1 MGIKQIEGG
10 ICAVEG
16 VKAWGIKEGGKG
28 LALIVGSGN
37 AVGVFTENKIRAA
50 PLIVTKDNLNS
61 GRISSIIVN
70 SGNANSYT
78 GTKGIMNAKYMA
90 KMVGDALSIDPE
102 SVAVASTGI
111 IGKQL
116 DIPLIERQF
125 KELLPK
131 LEKTPVASD
140 ASAKAIMTTDNM
152 KKEVAIELDN
162 VHIGA
167 IAKGSG
173 MIEPRMGT
181 MLAFIYTDAKI
192 DTNTLKKCLK
202 SAVDKSFNM
211 VVVDGDTSTNDMAL
225 LIATGRNGDIEES
238 IFQKGLDF
246 VCTRLARMIAK
257 DGEGATKLITSRV
270 TGAKSEEDAR
280 NVAKAIVRSNLVKCA
295 IYGENANWGRVICAI
310 GNASADIDP
319 NKIYLRIGNGEE
331 LIGFVEGG
339 TIIEMRSSET
349 INRVM
354 KGKTILIGV
363 DLGMG
368 KSSAV
373 AWGCDMTDE
382 YVRINAE
389 YST

>member
-10 ICAVEG
+10 ICAVDG
-16 VKAWGIKEGGKG
+16 IKAWGLKEDGKG
-28 LALIVGSGN
+28 LALIVGVGD
-37 AVGVFTENKIRAA
+37 AVGVFTDNNIKAA
-50 PLIVTKDNLNS
+50 PLRLTMENLEA
-61 GRISSIIVN
+61 GRISATIVN

-78 GTKGIMNAKYMA
+78 GNKGVMNARYMA
-90 KMVGDALSIDPE
+90 NMVGDALSIDPR

-116 DIPLIERQF
+116 DIPKIERQF
-125 KELLPK
+125 NDLFTCI
-131 LEKTPVASD
+131 EKTPVASD
-140 ASAKAIMTTDNM
+140 ACAKAIMTTDKM
-152 KKEVAIELDN
+152 KKEIAIELDN

-192 DTNTLKKCLK
+192 DTDTLKRCLK

-225 LIATGRNGDIEES
+225 LVATGRNGEIEES

-280 NVAKAIVRSNLVKCA
+280 KVAKAIVRSNLVKCA
-295 IYGENANWGRVICAI
+295 IYGEDANWGRVICAI

-331 LIGFVEGG
+331 LVGFVEGG
-339 TIIEMRSSET
+339 TIIEMRSPDA
-349 INRVM
+349 IKRVM
-354 KGKTILIGV
+354 NGKTILIGV

-373 AWGCDMTDE
+373 AWGCDMTEE
-382 YVRINAE
+382 YVKINAE